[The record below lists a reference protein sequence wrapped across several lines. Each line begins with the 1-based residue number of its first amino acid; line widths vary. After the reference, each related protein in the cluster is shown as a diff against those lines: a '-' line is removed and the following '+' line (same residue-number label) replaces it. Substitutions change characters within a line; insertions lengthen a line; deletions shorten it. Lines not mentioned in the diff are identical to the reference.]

1 MFLIRPFQRSVL
13 YLLVVLGVQIVA
25 VWILPASSAFAFQ
38 SFEEFSRSKNNIS
51 SIDVTLSTDP
61 VEAKPGESFDL
72 HLWVKI
78 SKGWHIYSLE
88 SQGKDETLATQIRFN
103 QNVFP
108 PIGRWMEPQPIITMD
123 GALDKV
129 VKVHQD
135 AVLFRRN
142 LRVSGHLR
150 PGTYSISGAIEFRAC
165 DNKICSLPKEVD
177 FQTNFRVLGDEEV
190 SELKR

>member
-13 YLLVVLGVQIVA
+13 YLLVVLGVQIVVA
-25 VWILPASSAFAFQ
+25 WIFPASSAFAFQ

-51 SIDVTLSTDP
+51 SIDVTPSTDP
-61 VEAKPGESFDL
+61 VEAKTGANFDL
-72 HLWVKI
+72 HLWVKM

-88 SQGKDETLATQIRFN
+88 SQGKDETLATQIRFSE
-103 QNVFP
+103 NVFP
-108 PIGRWMEPQPIITMD
+108 PIGHWMEPQPIITLD
-123 GALDKV
+123 GAIDKV

-135 AVLFRRN
+135 AIRFSRN
-142 LRVSGHLR
+142 LKVPSHLK

-177 FQTNFRVLGDEEV
+177 FQTKFRVLEDDEV